1 MNIDHQLERQLG
13 NMEIPQINVHDQV
26 MQRIQTARKSS
37 YHFRFR
43 GVVLTAIIAVLVLG
57 TGFASVMFI
66 NLYNQDGQLTFSIKG
81 LDKDNTEPI
90 LTDQQTKEYLQ
101 LIEPGEAIALYIPDG
116 NPQNIVS
123 IFQKPIEI
131 TDYAQLQFQ
140 VRDTIYLPKDI
151 SSPFEFMYGIVHYEV
166 EEPTI
171 QRLIKKSEENNGNIV
186 FEKLKLTEEVMGT
199 TLYFNID
206 GEEYSVAKMKGDRW
220 NSLYTN
226 MDKMKQKQKIN
237 VNGSEGLLS
246 YQDGNAEFVWHS
258 AGSAEDAF
266 YSISTKETSNHIE
279 SNIVALVES
288 LAKIQ

>member
-13 NMEIPQINVHDQV
+13 NMEFPQINVHDQV
-26 MQRIQTARKSS
+26 MQRVQTARKSS
-37 YHFRFR
+37 YRFRFR

-81 LDKDNTEPI
+81 FDKDNTGPI
-90 LTDQQTKEYLQ
+90 LTDQQKKEYLQ
-101 LIEPGEAIALYIPDG
+101 LIDPGEAIALYIPDG

-123 IFQKPIEI
+123 TLQKPIEI
-131 TDYAQLQFQ
+131 TDYVQLQIQ
-140 VRDTIYLPKDI
+140 LKDNIYLPEEI
-151 SSPFEFMYGIVHYEV
+151 SSSFEFMHGIVHYAV
-166 EEPTI
+166 EEPAI
-171 QRLIKKSEENNGNIV
+171 QRLINKSEENNGNIV
-186 FEKLKLTEEVMGT
+186 FEKLKVTEEVMGT

-206 GEEYSVAKMKGDRW
+206 GEEYSVAKMKGNRW
-220 NSLYTN
+220 NNLYTN
-226 MDKMKQKQKIN
+226 IDKMERKQKIN

-246 YQDGNAEFVWHS
+246 YQDGNAAFVWHS

-266 YSISTKETSNHIE
+266 YSINTKETANHVE